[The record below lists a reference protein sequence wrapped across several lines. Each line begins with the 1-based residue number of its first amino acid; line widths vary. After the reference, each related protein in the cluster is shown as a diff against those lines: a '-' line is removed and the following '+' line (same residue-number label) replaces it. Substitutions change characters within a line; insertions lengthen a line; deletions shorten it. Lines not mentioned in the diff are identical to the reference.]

1 MLDNEVK
8 DKSIVEKWCEDKHEQ
23 IINDLSE
30 FFVKYKNANTM
41 NVYPIISKILTSKDK
56 ISKLKEREFN
66 NAEDLEFCFDM
77 FKDIMATINLNVI
90 YVPDQQDF
98 CTFMGWTD
106 RIYKKMLKDSPNDI
120 REVMEVINEYV
131 LSADMKAGQQ
141 GILKQNLTKF
151 KMQLAG
157 DHGQNLVTQKEQME
171 EDRSKHKLKTKEEL
185 QKMLNEQGFRAI
197 DSSKKS

>member
-8 DKSIVEKWCEDKHEQ
+8 DKSIVEKWCEEKHGQ
-23 IINDLSE
+23 ITNDLSE
-30 FFVKYKNANTM
+30 FFGEHKNANTM

-56 ISKLKEREFN
+56 ISKLKDREFD
-66 NAEDLEFCFDM
+66 NAEDLEFCFDK

-141 GILKQNLTKF
+141 GILKQNITKF

-171 EDRSKHKLKTKEEL
+171 EDRNKRKQKSTVELMKELEN
-185 QKMLNEQGFRAI
+185 MGFRAI
-197 DSSKKS
+197 DTKKKS